1 MAEVSEI
8 RENRGMVEIVAEGA
22 TLARVCKAHFDKC
35 PVAAGDEID
44 EATYLDRLAAV
55 QFADAYEAAL
65 TSLDFCARSARDIES
80 ALRRKGYVPPA
91 IEAVVAR
98 LTENGL
104 IDDARFARRMA
115 EVQSKKPVGVY
126 AFKRRLR
133 AKGISEDDAEEALCA
148 FDDAQQRSAALDAG
162 RSLYRKYA
170 ALPRREARAKLS
182 QALSRRGFPWD
193 AISAAVDEIAGDE
206 EE

>member
-1 MAEVSEI
+1 MALVTDI
-8 RENRGMVEIVAEGA
+8 RENRGIVEIQADGQTV
-22 TLARVCKAHFDKC
+22 ARVRRSHFAKC
-35 PVAAGDEID
+35 PAEVGAEIDPEAYLSRVAAI
-44 EATYLDRLAAV
+44 

-80 ALRRKGYVPPA
+80 ALRRKGYVQPA